1 MRIKKT
7 IATVYF
13 MAQVLSKDLDQQ
25 LVIQGTWEHFKHIQQ
40 GFAETPG
47 VKLSYYKG
55 TIEILMPGLDHERFS
70 CIINYLVST
79 FLLKQGVW
87 FQMTGSVTQER
98 KREVS
103 AQADESFC
111 LGRLKPIPDLSI
123 AVVFT
128 SGGVNKLAKYRA
140 LGVPEVWF
148 WEDGVLKLYH
158 LREEGYHQI
167 DRSELP
173 GLDRLDI
180 NLLQRCIL
188 IAETDFVEA
197 VQTFQQSI

>member
-1 MRIKKT
+1 
-7 IATVYF
+7 
-13 MAQVLSKDLDQQ
+13 MAQVLSKDLDRQ
-25 LVIQGTWEHFKHIQQ
+25 LVIQGTWEHFKHIQK

-47 VKLSYYKG
+47 VKLSYYNG
-55 TIEILMPGLDHERFS
+55 TIEILRPGENHEYFS
-70 CIINYLVST
+70 HVIGYLVTT
-79 FLLKQGVW
+79 FLLRIGVS
-87 FQMTGSVTQER
+87 FKPTGAKTQKNPE
-98 KREVS
+98 KTS
-103 AQADESFC
+103 AQADESYCIGDF
-111 LGRLKPIPDLSI
+111 KPIPDLSI
-123 AVVFT
+123 EVVFT

-158 LREEGYHQI
+158 LREDGYQQI

-188 IAETDFVEA
+188 IAETDFAEA

>member
-1 MRIKKT
+1 
-7 IATVYF
+7 

-47 VKLSYYKG
+47 VKLSYYKE
-55 TIEILMPGLDHERFS
+55 TIEIPMPGLDHERFS
-70 CIINYLVST
+70 RIINYLVST

-128 SGGVNKLAKYRA
+128 SGGVNRLAKYRA
-140 LGVPEVWF
+140 LGVPEGWF
-148 WEDGVLKLYH
+148 WEGGVLKLYH
-158 LREEGYHQI
+158 LREEGYQQI

-188 IAETDFVEA
+188 IAETDFAEA